1 MYIYIRGDVNMNLK
15 PEKYKKRIIDQQI
28 EKYLNIFGAVCVEG
42 PKWCGKTWSSLTHS
56 KSVIYIGDPEGNFQN
71 RTLAEI
77 DPKGVLNGDSPR
89 LIDEWQEVPYLWD
102 AVRAEVDFR
111 GEKGQFILTG
121 SSTPKR
127 KGVLHSGI
135 GRIHTLRMK
144 TMSLYESL
152 DSSGEVSLLSLFDNE
167 IKTNLTKQFSLKELI
182 ELVVRGGWPMSLEQD
197 KDFYGEIPKSYVNT
211 LLNTDIHEIDNI
223 SRNKDKF
230 EALLKSLARNE
241 STLAG
246 NRVLINDI
254 NKYEKESIDDKTLV
268 EYLNVLERLFIVENQ
283 NAFDPNYRSSKRVA
297 RTPKRHF
304 IDPSLAVAALGMSKE
319 MLLNDL
325 EYFGFLF
332 EALVIRDLK
341 IYAESIG
348 GKVYHYKHHD
358 TNHELDAV
366 VELND
371 GRWIAIEVKLGASQI
386 DDAAENLLKINNYF
400 VNNENTS
407 KPSALVAICGLSKA
421 YYKRKDGVIVVPI
434 TALKP

>member
-1 MYIYIRGDVNMNLK
+1 MNLK
-15 PEKYKKRIIDQQI
+15 PKNYKKRIVDKQV
-28 EKYLNIFGAVCVEG
+28 EKYLKIFGAVCIEG
-42 PKWCGKTWSSLTHS
+42 PKWCGKTWTSLSYS
-56 KSVIYIGDPEGNFQN
+56 KSVVYIGDPTDNFQN
-71 RTLAEI
+71 RQLAKF
-77 DPKGVLNGDSPR
+77 DPKLILKGDSPR
-89 LIDEWQEVPYLWD
+89 LIDEWQEYPPLWD

-111 GEKGQFILTG
+111 DEKGQFILTG
-121 SSTPKR
+121 SSTPSR
-127 KGVLHSGI
+127 KGILHSGI
-135 GRIHTLRMK
+135 GRIHTLQMK

-152 DSSGEVSLLSLFDNE
+152 DSTGEVSLLSLFDNE
-167 IKTNLTKQFSLKELI
+167 IENSLIKQASLEELI
-182 ELVVRGGWPMSLEQD
+182 ELVVKGGWPSNFKVD
-197 KDFYGEIPKSYVNT
+197 PKHYGEISKHYLNA
-211 LLNTDIHEIDNI
+211 LLEEDIHKIDDI
-223 SRNKDKF
+223 ARDKSKF
-230 EALLKSLARNE
+230 EALLRSLARNE

-246 NRVLINDI
+246 NNVLLNDI
-254 NKYEKESIDDKTLV
+254 NKYEEESLSRNALIQYID
-268 EYLNVLERLFIVENQ
+268 VLERLFIIENQ
-283 NAFDPNYRSSKRVA
+283 NAFNPNYRSSTRVA
-297 RTPKRHF
+297 RVPKRHF
-304 IDPSLAVAALGMSKE
+304 VDPSLAVAALGLSKE

-348 GKVYHYKHHD
+348 GQVYHYKHHD

-407 KPSALVAICGLSKA
+407 KPSALVVICGLSKA

>member
-1 MYIYIRGDVNMNLK
+1 MTN
-15 PEKYKKRIIDQQI
+15 
-28 EKYLNIFGAVCVEG
+28 
-42 PKWCGKTWSSLTHS
+42 GKS
-56 KSVIYIGDPEGNFQN
+56 IP
-71 RTLAEI
+71 
-77 DPKGVLNGDSPR
+77 P
-89 LIDEWQEVPYLWD
+89 LWD

-111 GEKGQFILTG
+111 DEKGQFILTG
-121 SSTPKR
+121 SSTPSR
-127 KGVLHSGI
+127 KGILHSGI
-135 GRIHTLRMK
+135 GRIHTLQMK

-152 DSSGEVSLLSLFDNE
+152 DSTGEVSLLSLFDNE
-167 IKTNLTKQFSLKELI
+167 IENSLIKQASLEELI
-182 ELVVRGGWPMSLEQD
+182 ELVVKGGWPSNFKVD
-197 KDFYGEIPKSYVNT
+197 PKHYGEISKHYLNA
-211 LLNTDIHEIDNI
+211 LLEEDIHKIDDI
-223 SRNKDKF
+223 ARDKSKF
-230 EALLKSLARNE
+230 EALLRSLARNE

-246 NRVLINDI
+246 NNVLLNDI
-254 NKYEKESIDDKTLV
+254 NKYEEESLSRNALIQYID
-268 EYLNVLERLFIVENQ
+268 VLERLFIIENQ
-283 NAFDPNYRSSKRVA
+283 NAFNPNYRSSTRVA
-297 RTPKRHF
+297 RVPKRHF
-304 IDPSLAVAALGMSKE
+304 VDPSLAVAALGLSKE

-407 KPSALVAICGLSKA
+407 KPSALVVICGLSKA

>member
-1 MYIYIRGDVNMNLK
+1 MSLK
-15 PEKYKKRIIDQQI
+15 PKEYKKRIIDEQV
-28 EKYLNIFGAVCVEG
+28 EKYLNIFGAVCIEG
-42 PKWCGKTWSSLTHS
+42 PKWCGKTWTSLSYS
-56 KSVIYIGDPEGNFQN
+56 KSVIYIGDPKGDFQN
-71 RTLAEI
+71 RRLAKL
-77 DPKGVLNGDSPR
+77 DPSFILLGNSPR
-89 LIDEWQEVPYLWD
+89 LIDEWQEYPPLWD

-111 GEKGQFILTG
+111 GKRGQFILTG

-127 KGVLHSGI
+127 KGILHSGI
-135 GRIHTLRMK
+135 GRIHTLKMK
-144 TMSLYESL
+144 TMSLYESE
-152 DSSGEVSLLSLFDNE
+152 DSIGEVSLLKLFDNE
-167 IKTNLTKQFSLKELI
+167 IKNSLTKQLSLDKLI
-182 ELVVRGGWPMSLEQD
+182 ELVVKGGWPGNFDLNPMY
-197 KDFYGEIPKSYVNT
+197 YGEIPKHYLKVT
-211 LLNTDIHEIDNI
+211 LNSDIHKIDNI
-223 SRNKDKF
+223 KRNKSKF
-230 EALLKSLARNE
+230 ETLLRSLARNE

-246 NRVLINDI
+246 NKILLNDI
-254 NKYEKESIDDKTLV
+254 NKYEKESLSHYALDEYID
-268 EYLNVLERLFIVENQ
+268 VLERLFIIENQ

-304 IDPSLAVAALGMSKE
+304 VDPSLAVAALGLSKE

-325 EYFGFLF
+325 KYFGFLF
-332 EALVIRDLK
+332 EGLVIRDLK

-386 DDAAENLLKINNYF
+386 DDAAENLLKINKYF

-407 KPSALVAICGLSKA
+407 KPSALVVICGLTKA
-421 YYKRKDGVIVVPI
+421 YYKREDGVIVVPI